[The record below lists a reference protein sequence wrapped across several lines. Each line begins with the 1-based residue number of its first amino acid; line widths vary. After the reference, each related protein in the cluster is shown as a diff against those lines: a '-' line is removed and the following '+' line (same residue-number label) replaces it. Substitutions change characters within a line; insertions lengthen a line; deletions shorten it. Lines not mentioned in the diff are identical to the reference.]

1 MGFLATNLVIV
12 GEENIVDR
20 VVDSKVN
27 KVKIDTKIAKFKSQD
42 KSKGKNLVKSF
53 SI

>member
-1 MGFLATNLVIV
+1 MGFLAIDLVIV
-12 GEENIVDR
+12 GKDSIVDR

-27 KVKIDTKIAKFKSQD
+27 KAKIDTKIAKFKSQD

-53 SI
+53 SA